1 MIWVILYS
9 NIISVM
15 NKNMT
20 MKIGVFVLGNVPG
33 DFLRYGFTKVRRL
46 VLENY
51 VPGLANGA
59 QVVLARWRGKR

>member
-15 NKNMT
+15 NKKMT
-20 MKIGVFVLGNVPG
+20 MKIAVLAFGNVPD
-33 DFLRYGFTKVRRL
+33 DFLRCGFTKVRRL

-59 QVVLARWRGKR
+59 QVALARWRGKR

>member
-15 NKNMT
+15 NKKMT
-20 MKIGVFVLGNVPG
+20 MKIAVLAFGNVPG

-59 QVVLARWRGKR
+59 QVALARWRGKR